1 MSDLNS
7 VVLVGRLVRD
17 PELRYTPEGA
27 AVCEMTLASNRRWTK
42 KDGEKAED
50 VLFVDVVTWN
60 RTAEVVAEY
69 AKKGRAVAILGTLI
83 QDRWE
88 DETTGQ
94 KRSKIRIKAHTVQLL
109 GGGSKDAETPEAESV
124 SVSDEP
130 LVVPDSPPPP
140 PSKPAA
146 VPTVPKGRQAGRR

>member
-50 VLFVDVVTWN
+50 VVFVDVVAWN
-60 RTAEVVAEY
+60 RTAEVMAEY

-83 QDRWE
+83 QDRWQ
-88 DETTGQ
+88 DEATGQ

-109 GGGSKDAETPEAESV
+109 GGGSKDGETPEAESASA
-124 SVSDEP
+124 SVSEEP
-130 LVVPDSPPPP
+130 LVVPDVPPAPP
-140 PSKPAA
+140 TSQKPAA
-146 VPTVPKGRQAGRR
+146 PKGRTPVKR